1 MKSHT
6 KWILS
11 FIIIIL
17 ALVGTIGFMN
27 FNDALIVDLKLNGV
41 TVESDI
47 HTINFLEDNDQMN
60 SDITNY
66 VKEEMINENS
76 TVDSIKSGVSNITK
90 KYGYTNTEI
99 NIRSEFGDDTLPMFF
114 NVEGTSMLPTFHDG
128 ESVII
133 NKTHDVS
140 VGDCVVADSP
150 EYGRIIKR
158 VSQINGNEVYLTSDN
173 KEVKYRYEDGYTI
186 KEEGIKTWVNKN
198 NIIGVVKISNI
209 TNNTN
214 LNV

>member
-47 HTINFLEDNDQMN
+47 HNINFLEDNDQMN

-66 VKEEMINENS
+66 VKE
-76 TVDSIKSGVSNITK
+76 
-90 KYGYTNTEI
+90 
-99 NIRSEFGDDTLPMFF
+99 
-114 NVEGTSMLPTFHDG
+114 
-128 ESVII
+128 
-133 NKTHDVS
+133 
-140 VGDCVVADSP
+140 
-150 EYGRIIKR
+150 
-158 VSQINGNEVYLTSDN
+158 
-173 KEVKYRYEDGYTI
+173 
-186 KEEGIKTWVNKN
+186 
-198 NIIGVVKISNI
+198 
-209 TNNTN
+209 
-214 LNV
+214 

>member
-1 MKSHT
+1 
-6 KWILS
+6 
-11 FIIIIL
+11 
-17 ALVGTIGFMN
+17 
-27 FNDALIVDLKLNGV
+27 
-41 TVESDI
+41 
-47 HTINFLEDNDQMN
+47 
-60 SDITNY
+60 
-66 VKEEMINENS
+66 
-76 TVDSIKSGVSNITK
+76 
-90 KYGYTNTEI
+90 
-99 NIRSEFGDDTLPMFF
+99 
-114 NVEGTSMLPTFHDG
+114 MLPTFHDG

-173 KEVKYRYEDGYTI
+173 KEVKYRYEDCYTI